1 MPNSLKAAVCIF
13 QNTGASVMRI
23 QYIVFMQRQVLVHNI
38 VLILKWI

>member
-1 MPNSLKAAVCIF
+1 MPNSLKAAV
-13 QNTGASVMRI
+13 NTGASVMRI